1 VVLFAAG
8 LSIGISNSPHQF
20 QSSDLGI
27 GDAGNGYHGMFALL
41 LMVRPPSADN
51 MGCQISLRDRKGIVV
66 IQLTRLNGNPIALN
80 SDLIKFVENAPD
92 TVITLINGEKIIVR
106 ETSDDVI
113 HRILGFRR
121 AVMAGL
127 PSWSG
132 TEVNS
137 ATLHPQENHPNR
149 PPEAFRR
156 G

>member
-1 VVLFAAG
+1 MTPDEGPMHSVIL
-8 LSIGISNSPHQF
+8 P
-20 QSSDLGI
+20 
-27 GDAGNGYHGMFALL
+27 
-41 LMVRPPSADN
+41 LMIHPSSADKRAAYF
-51 MGCQISLRDRKGIVV
+51 SPDPKGIVV

-113 HRILGFRR
+113 HRILDFRR

-127 PSWSG
+127 PSWGGSD
-132 TEVNS
+132 VNS
-137 ATLHPQENHPNR
+137 ATLTRQENHPNR
-149 PPEAFRR
+149 TPEAFRR

>member
-1 VVLFAAG
+1 
-8 LSIGISNSPHQF
+8 
-20 QSSDLGI
+20 
-27 GDAGNGYHGMFALL
+27 
-41 LMVRPPSADN
+41 MVRPPSADKWVADF
-51 MGCQISLRDRKGIVV
+51 SPDPKGTVV

-113 HRILGFRR
+113 HRILDFRR

-127 PSWSG
+127 PSWGGSD
-132 TEVNS
+132 VNS

-149 PPEAFRR
+149 TPEAFRR